1 MVGTRTRFTS
11 ERAPC
16 GKTVD
21 GENFRDEDT
30 QGLFIYEQYYSC
42 GCRRTRQEYHDGSYH
57 IVAVRHDGKV
67 LMDEAGPVH
76 GA

>member
-1 MVGTRTRFTS
+1 MVGTRMRFTS
-11 ERAPC
+11 QQAPC

-21 GENFRDEDT
+21 GDNYRDEDA
-30 QGLFIYEQYYSC
+30 QGLYIDDQYYSC

-57 IVAVRHDGKV
+57 AAAVRHDGKV
-67 LMDEAGPVH
+67 LMDEFGPEH